1 MLLKNKSKGFTLVE
15 LLAVIVILTIII
27 VIVVPTVK
35 NTMNESKQK
44 AYDVTVESIEEA
56 AKSYLYMNS
65 SLYRDEFT
73 ANGYI
78 TIDVQLLK
86 DEGFLKSDIRNP
98 KNNEY
103 IDGYVIIT
111 YVSANKY
118 TYEFVEE

>member
-1 MLLKNKSKGFTLVE
+1 MKKGFTLVE
-15 LLAVIVILTIII
+15 LLAVIIILSIILVI
-27 VIVVPTVK
+27 VIPTVK
-35 NTMNESKQK
+35 DAIEDSKQK
-44 AYDVTVESIEEA
+44 AYNVTVESIEEA

-78 TIDVQLLK
+78 TIDIQLLK

-98 KNNEY
+98 MNDEY
-103 IDGYVIIT
+103 MDGHVVIT
-111 YVSANKY
+111 YISTNKY